1 MSEIFIEWDR
11 DRLVVAEGRLSGG
24 RAEFSAVEVLERAA
38 DQNDTLTLV
47 DGLQRLFPAK
57 SDRKRHPATVVFPRQ
72 LVTFHRIQLPQVPDS
87 DVPDMLKMQ
96 AAMKLTVPVESVAMD
111 FTPLPLQAGSP
122 TRDVLLVTVPGDQ
135 LAVVKRTL
143 NDAGLELS
151 EARVSG
157 YCVAQALATG
167 GLTQDGEGVDVV
179 AVLRTD
185 FVELTFLR
193 GTTVLYSH
201 SGSSWNAA
209 EAIER
214 TVRSE
219 LSRARMSASE
229 VLGEQK
235 VRRIV
240 LLGSQDI
247 TSQVTDQLSARF
259 DNASIVRVDPS
270 VAVFGGTLPA
280 SVSSA
285 SVVALAGAVGIKS
298 GSVSAVDLV
307 NPRRA
312 PEKRDLRRIKI
323 LSGLL
328 AGIVLIAGGYSYRES
343 KVQELKDKKDLLER
357 ENAEFREAAAAGEK
371 DLAVAEKVQRWVDR
385 DLRWLDEII
394 RLKTYF
400 PPADRMYVD
409 NISAAPIPQNG
420 VASIRLEAL
429 AKSDVDVNEL
439 ARRLDEAG
447 YQVRPFEPESRSNAS
462 SPDYQVRVVMEIILP
477 EGTGTS
483 G

>member
-11 DRLVVAEGRLSGG
+11 DRLVVAEGQPSGG
-24 RAEFSAVEVLERAA
+24 RAAFGFVEVLERAA
-38 DQNDTLTLV
+38 DPNDTLALV
-47 DGLQRLFPAK
+47 DGLQKLFPGK
-57 SDRKRHPATVVFPRQ
+57 SDRKRLEATVVFPRQ

-135 LAVVKRTL
+135 LAIVRRTL

-157 YCVAQALATG
+157 YCVAQALAANGMTHEG
-167 GLTQDGEGVDVV
+167 DGVDVV

-193 GTTVLYSH
+193 GSTVLYSH

-209 EAIER
+209 DAIER

-240 LLGSQDI
+240 LLGSPDI
-247 TSQVTDQLSARF
+247 TSQVSDQLGTRF
-259 DNASIVRVDPS
+259 DNAVIERVDPA
-270 VAVFGGTLPA
+270 VALFGGTLPA

-285 SVVALAGAVGIKS
+285 SVVALAGAVCESTVNVPSI
-298 GSVSAVDLV
+298 DLV
-307 NPRRA
+307 NPRKA
-312 PEKRDLRRIKI
+312 PEKRDLRRIRI
-323 LSGLL
+323 LLGLL
-328 AGIVLIAGGYSYRES
+328 AGVVVMAGGYFYRTA
-343 KVQELKDKKDLLER
+343 KVQELKDRKDLVER
-357 ENAEFREAAAAGEK
+357 ENAEYREAAEAGEK
-371 DLAVAEKVQRWVDR
+371 DLVLAEKVQHWVDR
-385 DLRWLDEII
+385 DIEWLDEII
-394 RLKTYF
+394 RLKSYF

-409 NISAAPIPQNG
+409 NITMSPIPQNG
-420 VASIRLEAL
+420 VGSIRMEAL
-429 AKSDVDVNEL
+429 AKSDVDINEL

-447 YQVRPFEPESRSNAS
+447 YQVRPFEPEFRSNAS

-477 EGTGTS
+477 EATATS